1 MNNNI
6 FSQLINSVH
15 IFLLLVERKENYFTI
30 TKDVIAI
37 LFIQADVVINKFG
50 SPIMT
55 FSVWILRFKV
65 VIHCF
70 LGVCV
75 AVVSSPYFVFS
86 LILEKENWL
95 MDNYQ
100 ENWSMYQSWSIIFMY
115 QNNTSSSILESVILG
130 IKALM
135 RQSTSTV
142 DKDYIL
148 CINYEKTKCM
158 LT

>member
-86 LILEKENWL
+86 LILEKEN
-95 MDNYQ
+95 
-100 ENWSMYQSWSIIFMY
+100 
-115 QNNTSSSILESVILG
+115 
-130 IKALM
+130 
-135 RQSTSTV
+135 
-142 DKDYIL
+142 
-148 CINYEKTKCM
+148 
-158 LT
+158 